1 MKLLTVAIPCYNS
14 SEYME
19 KSIRSALTGG
29 ERVEIIVVD
38 DGSSDNTLEIA
49 NKYQEKF
56 PSIIKVI
63 HQENGGHGEAVN
75 TGIKNATGLYFKVLD
90 SDDCLGKKALEKV
103 LNLLEEMVSKDAGLD
118 MLISNFM
125 YDKQGVKH
133 KKIMK
138 YKGAMPVN
146 KMFGWDELKF
156 GVTQYLLMHSVIY
169 RTKVLRECGI
179 VLPKHTFY
187 VDNIYVFQP
196 LPYVKNMY
204 YLDVCL
210 YKYFIGR
217 DDQSVQESIM
227 IKRLDQQYRVTR
239 IMLDIYNRSEMKD
252 KNKNIDNAMVHY
264 FDMMM
269 CISSVLSIR
278 EGSKQRLED
287 KEKLW
292 KEVKESNPELYGR
305 VRKSILGRTMNLPGN
320 VGRQCSV
327 TGYKIVNK
335 FFGFN

>member
-14 SEYME
+14 QDYME

-29 ERVEIIVVD
+29 DRVEIIIID
-38 DGSSDNTLEIA
+38 DGSVDKTLEIA

-56 PSIIKVI
+56 PNIIKVI

-90 SDDCLGKKALEKV
+90 SDDCLGKRALQQV
-103 LNLLEEMVSKDAGLD
+103 LDLLEDMVSKDAGLD

-133 KKIMK
+133 KKIMR
-138 YKGAMPVN
+138 YKSAMPMN
-146 KMFGWDELKF
+146 RIFGWDELKF
-156 GVTQYLLMHSVIY
+156 GMTQYLLMHSVIY
-169 RTKVLRECGI
+169 RTKVLRDCGI

-196 LPYVKNMY
+196 LPYVKNIY

-217 DDQSVQESIM
+217 DDQSVHESVM
-227 IKRLDQQYRVTR
+227 IKRLDQQYRVTKL
-239 IMLDIYNRSEMKD
+239 MLEIYNSSP
-252 KNKNIDNAMVHY
+252 IDNANVDEAMVHY

-269 CISSVLSIR
+269 CVSSILSII
-278 EGSKQRLED
+278 EGSDERLRD
-287 KEKLW
+287 KENLW
-292 KEVKESNPELYGR
+292 KQVRESNPALYNR
-305 VRKSILGRTMNLPGN
+305 VRKSLLGKTMNLPGKA
-320 VGRQCSV
+320 GRKCSV
-327 TGYKIVNK
+327 IGYKIVQK